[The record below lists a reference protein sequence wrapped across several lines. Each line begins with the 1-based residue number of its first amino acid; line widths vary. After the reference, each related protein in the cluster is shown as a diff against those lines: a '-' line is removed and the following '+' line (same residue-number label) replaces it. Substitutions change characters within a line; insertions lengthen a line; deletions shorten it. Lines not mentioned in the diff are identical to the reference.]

1 VLARAGPAPGG
12 RAAAGPPAVNDRE
25 DPGRVRLTLAAPPLS
40 RQKTAGARVQAPAP
54 QANVAA
60 AGQAATGRAATAVP
74 ARAAPVQGA
83 MAEAARAVRA
93 VRAQASAAARPAP
106 AATAGAA
113 AQAPGETAGAAD
125 QATPVTAG
133 AGEPSPGRSA
143 IPAIPSR
150 PRRTARWPRLSA
162 APAWSTTRATRPAS
176 RTVAP
181 TARNVW
187 RAAGAQRRSAKYPR
201 VPQGY
206 RPMVHV
212 APAHSSSGGP
222 AAGAWPAP
230 WGGAGTRPCR

>member
-25 DPGRVRLTLAAPPLS
+25 DPERVRLTLAAPPLS
-40 RQKTAGARVQAPAP
+40 RKATAGARVRAPAP
-54 QANVAA
+54 QANVALA
-60 AGQAATGRAATAVP
+60 VQATGQAATAVP
-74 ARAAPVQGA
+74 ARAAPVQGMLAA
-83 MAEAARAVRA
+83 MAAAARAVRA
-93 VRAQASAAARPAP
+93 RASAAAHPAP

-113 AQAPGETAGAAD
+113 AQVPAATAGAAD